1 MWTSRK
7 VVWLMAFATLLP
19 LLVFAGEFHKL
30 YWFHDDWDMLDGASR
45 LGLWRWV
52 PEPFLKESVIP
63 VSKVFWIGAVR
74 LFDGSYFAMIALL
87 FATHAAN
94 VWLYGELLRRLQAP
108 AIAIAFALVTFGLA
122 WSNIETLLWFI
133 QWTPVLAMTFS
144 LAAWLWLVAR
154 EPRGPAGIAGYTLL
168 LGACALSSSR
178 GIVSGFAAAVFAWR
192 ARRRLH
198 LVLAAIVPAA
208 ALIVVMKVV
217 MEGGR
222 PVPRLW
228 DSALFALHH
237 WLLNPLYLLLPIPHK
252 TVGGVALLICGAI
265 KLAVIA
271 AAWLGCRDQRP
282 MLAAL
287 LCFDLLTSASAGY
300 ARVGTGLAASVS
312 SRYQYISLFCFG
324 PFAGLVVARQRRA
337 LAVVVLIAWLAVL
350 AWPWRRHAPQWANER
365 GVEVR
370 RALATAADNEPLW
383 PTQMTAGRARE
394 LIREYHLH

>member
-7 VVWLMAFATLLP
+7 VVWLVTLATLLP
-19 LLVFAGEFHKL
+19 LLVFAGEFQKL

-63 VSKVFWIGAVR
+63 VSKLLSIAAVR

-94 VWLYGELLRRLQAP
+94 VWLYGELLRRLQVP
-108 AIAIAFALVTFGLA
+108 AIAIAFALGTFGLA

-133 QWTPVLAMTFS
+133 QWTPVLAMTFF

-168 LGACALSSSR
+168 LGASALSSSR
-178 GIVSGFAAAVFAWR
+178 GIVSGLAAALFTWR
-192 ARRRLH
+192 SGRRLS
-198 LVLAAIVPAA
+198 LILAAIVPAA

-217 MEGGR
+217 MAGR
-222 PVPRLW
+222 PAPLL
-228 DSALFALHH
+228 SEAALFAVYH

-252 TVGGVALLICGAI
+252 TVNGSALLICGAI

-271 AAWLGCRDQRP
+271 GAWLRWRDQRAL
-282 MLAAL
+282 LATL

-324 PFAGLVVARQRRA
+324 PFAGLVAARQRRA
-337 LAVVVLIAWLAVL
+337 LAVVVLIAWFALL

-370 RALATAADNEPLW
+370 RALAVAADNDPLW

-394 LIREYHLH
+394 LIREYNLH

>member
-19 LLVFAGEFHKL
+19 LLVFAGEFQKL

-52 PEPFLKESVIP
+52 PQPFLGESVIP
-63 VSKVFWIGAVR
+63 VSKLLSIGAVR
-74 LFDGSYFAMIALL
+74 LFSGSYFAMIALL

-94 VWLYGELLRRLQAP
+94 VWLYGEVLTRLQVP

-133 QWTPVLAMTFS
+133 QWTPVLAMTFF

-154 EPRGPAGIAGYTLL
+154 EPRGPAGIVGYTLL
-168 LGACALSSSR
+168 LGASALSSSR
-178 GIVSGFAAAVFAWR
+178 GIVSGLAAALFTWR
-192 ARRRLH
+192 NGRRLS
-198 LVLAAIVPAA
+198 LILAAIAPAA

-217 MEGGR
+217 MAGR
-222 PVPRLW
+222 PAPLL
-228 DSALFALHH
+228 SEAALFAVYH

-252 TVGGVALLICGAI
+252 TLNGSALLICGAI

-271 AAWLGCRDQRP
+271 GAWLRWRDQRTL
-282 MLAAL
+282 LATL

-324 PFAGLVVARQRRA
+324 PFAGLVAARQRRA
-337 LAVVVLIAWLAVL
+337 LAVVVLIAWFAVL

-370 RALATAADNEPLW
+370 RALAAAADNDPLW

-394 LIREYHLH
+394 LIREYNLH

>member
-1 MWTSRK
+1 
-7 VVWLMAFATLLP
+7 MAFATLLP
-19 LLVFAGEFHKL
+19 LLVFAGEFQKL

-63 VSKVFWIGAVR
+63 VSKLFSIAAVR
-74 LFDGSYFAMIALL
+74 LFGGSYFAMIALL

-94 VWLYGELLRRLQAP
+94 VWLYGEVLRRLQVP
-108 AIAIAFALVTFGLA
+108 AIAIAFALGTFGLA

-133 QWTPVLAMTFS
+133 QWTPVLAMTFF
-144 LAAWLWLVAR
+144 LVAWLWLVAR

-168 LGACALSSSR
+168 LGASALSSSR
-178 GIVSGFAAAVFAWR
+178 GIVSGLAAALFGWCTG
-192 ARRRLH
+192 RRLS
-198 LVLAAIVPAA
+198 LILAAIAPAA

-217 MEGGR
+217 MAGR
-222 PVPRLW
+222 PARLL
-228 DSALFALHH
+228 SEAALFAVYH

-252 TVGGVALLICGAI
+252 TVNGSALLICGVI

-271 AAWLGCRDQRP
+271 GAWFRWRDQRAL
-282 MLAAL
+282 LATL

-324 PFAGLVVARQRRA
+324 PFAGLVAARQRRA
-337 LAVVVLIAWLAVL
+337 LAVVVLIAWFAVL

-370 RALATAADNEPLW
+370 RALAAAADNEPLW

-394 LIREYHLH
+394 LIREYNLH

>member
-7 VVWLMAFATLLP
+7 VVWLIALATVLP
-19 LLVFAGEFHKL
+19 LLFFAGEFAKL
-30 YWFHDDWDMLDGASR
+30 YWFGDDWDMLDGASR

-63 VSKVFWIGAVR
+63 VSKLFSIAAVR
-74 LFDGSYFAMIALL
+74 LFGGSYFAMIALL

-94 VWLYGELLRRLQAP
+94 VWLYGDILRRLQVP
-108 AIAIAFALVTFGLA
+108 VIAIAFALGSFGLA

-133 QWTPVLAMTFS
+133 QWTPILAMTFF
-144 LAAWLWLVAR
+144 LTAWLWLVAR

-168 LGACALSSSR
+168 LGASALSSSR
-178 GIVSGFAAAVFAWR
+178 GIVSGLAAALFAWCTGR
-192 ARRRLH
+192 RRRLI
-198 LVLAAIVPAA
+198 LAAIVPAA
-208 ALIVVMKVV
+208 ALIVVMNVV
-217 MEGGR
+217 MAGR
-222 PVPRLW
+222 PAPLFS
-228 DSALFALHH
+228 DAALFAVYH
-237 WLLNPLYLLLPIPHK
+237 WLLNPLYLLLPFPHK
-252 TVGGVALLICGAI
+252 TVNGSALLICGAV

-271 AAWLGCRDQRP
+271 GAWLRWRDQRTL
-282 MLAAL
+282 LATL

-324 PFAGLVVARQRRA
+324 PFAGLVVAGQRRA
-337 LAVVVLIAWLAVL
+337 LAVVVLIAWFAVL
-350 AWPWRRHAPQWANER
+350 AWPWRRHAPRWANER

-370 RALATAADNEPLW
+370 RALAAAADNDPLW

-394 LIREYHLH
+394 LIREYNLH

>member
-19 LLVFAGEFHKL
+19 LLVFAGEFQKL

-45 LGLWRWV
+45 LSLWRWV
-52 PEPFLKESVIP
+52 PQPFLGESVIP
-63 VSKVFWIGAVR
+63 VSKLFSIAAVR
-74 LFDGSYFAMIALL
+74 LFGGSYFAMVALL
-87 FATHAAN
+87 FTTHAAN
-94 VWLYGELLRRLQAP
+94 VWLYGELLRRLQVP
-108 AIAIAFALVTFGLA
+108 AIAIAFALGTFGLA

-133 QWTPVLAMTFS
+133 QWTPVLAMTFF

-154 EPRGPAGIAGYTLL
+154 EPRGPAGIAGYALL
-168 LGACALSSSR
+168 LGASALSSSR
-178 GIVSGFAAAVFAWR
+178 GIVSGLAAALFTWR
-192 ARRRLH
+192 SGRRLS
-198 LVLAAIVPAA
+198 LILAAIAPAA

-217 MEGGR
+217 MAGR
-222 PVPRLW
+222 PSPLL
-228 DSALFALHH
+228 SEAALFAVYH

-252 TVGGVALLICGAI
+252 TVNGSALLICGAI

-271 AAWLGCRDQRP
+271 GAWLRWRDQRAL
-282 MLAAL
+282 LATL

-324 PFAGLVVARQRRA
+324 PFAGLVAARQRRA
-337 LAVVVLIAWLAVL
+337 LAAVVLIAWFALL

-370 RALATAADNEPLW
+370 RALAAAADNDPLW

-394 LIREYHLH
+394 LIREYNLH